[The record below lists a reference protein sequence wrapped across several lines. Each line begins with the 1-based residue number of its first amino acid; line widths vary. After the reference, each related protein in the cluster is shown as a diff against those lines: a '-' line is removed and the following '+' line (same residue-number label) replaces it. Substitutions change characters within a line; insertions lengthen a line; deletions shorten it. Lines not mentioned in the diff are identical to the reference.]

1 MAIYIL
7 LLSVGILNALLLRIT
22 RVSQPLLM
30 DSHLL
35 FKKVRLKEKFSN
47 TDLFKH
53 WSLCLKNKLSKT
65 YRPSEEWSCP
75 ELSK

>member
-7 LLSVGILNALLLRIT
+7 LLSVGILHALLLRIT

-53 WSLCLKNKLSKT
+53 W
-65 YRPSEEWSCP
+65 
-75 ELSK
+75 